1 MLRGGASFREGLLC
15 SERQGNMDGPMPQH
29 QCFREMTGM
38 TKVFFFFFFFYFP
51 SLHLWIFWI
60 TRALLGRR
68 SRRSKESRSS
78 MARPGFSLLLGI
90 RPQAKRKVQ
99 EKSCSTSQSPNI
111 TTVFPTAV
119 FTSSQTCLC
128 RTSVNSHLMS
138 DSNNDCETLEH
149 L

>member
-1 MLRGGASFREGLLC
+1 MRCMAISILKTCFEEGLPSERVYIC

-29 QCFREMTGM
+29 ECFREMTGM
-38 TKVFFFFFFFYFP
+38 TEVFFFFYFP

-60 TRALLGRR
+60 TRTLLGRR
-68 SRRSKESRSS
+68 SQRSKESRSL

-119 FTSSQTCLC
+119 FTSSQTCLGC
-128 RTSVNSHLMS
+128 V
-138 DSNNDCETLEH
+138 C
-149 L
+149 